1 MKITPELKQIVSCF
15 EDISEQIDSEKQDN
29 LVSNDVL
36 KIVEP
41 NLQAIGFKVETGK
54 TASQMINV
62 PVLFGRNNVADK
74 FFNADALSN
83 DGRIVVEVEA
93 GRAVVNN
100 QFLKDIFEASCM
112 FNVEYL
118 ILAVRNTYRNS
129 NDFEKVY
136 TFLET
141 LYISNRIKLP
151 TKKCIKHTLFRRNNC
166 FFARLSYTIHI

>member
-1 MKITPELKQIVSCF
+1 MISYQLFPRSVAITPEIKKVITCF
-15 EDISEQIDSEKQDN
+15 ENVATLIDSTVFDT

-41 NLQAIGFKVETGK
+41 ELTKIGFQVEAGK
-54 TASQMINV
+54 TAAAMINV
-62 PVLFGRNNVADK
+62 PVLFGRNNVPDK
-74 FFNADALSN
+74 YFNADALSY
-83 DGRIVVEVEA
+83 DGKIVIEVEA

-100 QFLKDIFEASCM
+100 QFLKDIFEAGCM

-118 ILAVRNTYRNS
+118 VLAVKNLYRGS

-151 TKKCIKHTLFRRNNC
+151 MRGIL
-166 FFARLSYTIHI
+166 LIGY

>member
-1 MKITPELKQIVSCF
+1 MINYQLFPRSVAITKEISDVLTCF
-15 EDISEQIDSEKQDN
+15 ENVSEKIDSYEFDA

-41 NLQAIGFKVETGK
+41 ELQNIGFLVETGK
-54 TASQMINV
+54 TASEMINV
-62 PVLFGRNNVADK
+62 PVLFGRNNVPDK
-74 FFNADALSN
+74 YFNADALSS
-83 DGRIVVEVEA
+83 DGRIVIEVEA

-100 QFLKDIFEASCM
+100 QFLKDIFEAGCM

-118 ILAVRNTYRNS
+118 VLAVKNLYRGS

-151 TKKCIKHTLFRRNNC
+151 MKGIL
-166 FFARLSYTIHI
+166 LIGY

>member
-1 MKITPELKQIVSCF
+1 MISYQLFPRSVAITPEIKNIISCF
-15 EDISEQIDSEKQDN
+15 ENVATLIDSTVFDT

-36 KIVEP
+36 RIVEP
-41 NLQAIGFKVETGK
+41 ELTKIGFQVETGK
-54 TASQMINV
+54 TAAEMINV
-62 PVLFGRNNVADK
+62 PVLFGRNNVPDK
-74 FFNADALSN
+74 YFNADALSS
-83 DGRIVVEVEA
+83 DGRIVIEVEA

-100 QFLKDIFEASCM
+100 QFLKDIFEAGCM

-118 ILAVRNTYRNS
+118 VLAVKNLYRGS

-151 TKKCIKHTLFRRNNC
+151 MKGIL
-166 FFARLSYTIHI
+166 LIGY